1 MESVISILISALIA
15 VESGGRADA
24 IGDGGRAVGVLQIT
38 PVCVQDINRF
48 STISYTLEDRA
59 NEWRSVEMCWRYL
72 YHYGNIYKRD
82 TGKEPTAEIL
92 ARIWNGG
99 PRGYNDEKTRRY
111 WAKVQAELQRQ
122 GQARADGRTLS
133 AHRRVSTESAYQGK
147 RTYYRTELSQ

>member
-1 MESVISILISALIA
+1 METIIAMLISALMI
-15 VESGGRADA
+15 VESDGRADA
-24 IGDGGRAVGVLQIT
+24 IGDSGRAVGILQIT

-48 STISYTLEDRA
+48 SKVQYNLSDRA
-59 NEWRSVEMCWRYL
+59 DERKSVEMCWRYL

-122 GQARADGRTLS
+122 GQTRADGRTLS
-133 AHRRVSTESAYQGK
+133 AHRRVVTHSAWQGT
-147 RTYYRTELSQ
+147 RTYYRKRQ